1 MAAPLAELRGIVKT
15 FPGVVANAGIDLSIF
30 PGEIL
35 ALLGENGA
43 GKSTLMGVLAGLY
56 RPDAGA
62 VYVEGERV
70 DIRSPRDALTRGI
83 GMVYQHFRLI
93 EPFTVAENVLLGWR
107 EPRLLVDSRSG
118 VAQIDDL
125 AREHGLAVDARARV
139 WQLSVGER
147 QRVEILK
154 ILYRDARVVVLDEP
168 TAVLTPQEVE
178 RLFFALRQ
186 MTIAGRAVV
195 FISHKLDEVMALADR
210 IVVLRSGRVVGH
222 TAPAE
227 TTARALARLMV
238 GHDVDI
244 RGKVLVPPGP
254 VTLDVRGLTVR
265 GAGNRV
271 VLRDA
276 TLSVRT
282 GEILGIAGV
291 AGNGQREL
299 AEAIA
304 GLRPATAGRMWH
316 NGIEFTRAS
325 PKWREIRGIAY
336 IPEDRLR
343 EGLVGQ
349 FTLTENTA
357 LRGYD
362 RTPIRRGVLMR
373 WPSARANAAS
383 VVEQF
388 HVRPPGLEVPVRH
401 LSGGNQQRLLVG
413 REASRGGTGG
423 RPSVLV
429 AAHPTRGLDV
439 DATAAVHRVL
449 LELRETGTA
458 ILLFSESLDELL
470 AVSDR
475 IAVMHRGRIVG
486 EREGPA
492 ATREEI
498 GLLMAGASVA

>member
-15 FPGVVANAGIDLSIF
+15 FPGVVANAGVDVHIF

-43 GKSTLMGVLAGLY
+43 GKSTLMSVLAGLY

-62 VYVEGERV
+62 IYMEGKRV
-70 DIRSPRDALTRGI
+70 DLRSPRDALARGI

-107 EPRLLVDSRSG
+107 EPRFLLDSRSR
-118 VAQIDDL
+118 VAEIEHL
-125 AREHGLAVDARARV
+125 AREHGLPVDPRARV

-154 ILYRDARVVVLDEP
+154 ILYRNARVVVLDEP

-178 RLFFALRQ
+178 PLFFALRQ
-186 MTIAGRAVV
+186 MTSTGRAVV

-210 IVVLRSGRVVGH
+210 IVILRAGRVVGS
-222 TAPAE
+222 
-227 TTARALARLMV
+227 TTPGDTSPRALAGLMV
-238 GHDVDI
+238 GHDVEV
-244 RGKVLVPPGP
+244 RPKTQTPPGP
-254 VTLDVRGLTVR
+254 VMLEVRGLTAQGPDGR
-265 GAGNRV
+265 P

-276 TLSVRT
+276 SLCVSAR
-282 GEILGIAGV
+282 EILGIAGV

-304 GLRPATAGRMWH
+304 GLRRVTEGRMWH
-316 NGIEFTRAS
+316 NGVDITRTG
-325 PKWREIRGIAY
+325 PKQRAVQGIAY

-343 EGLVGQ
+343 EGLVGP

-362 RTPIRRGVLMR
+362 RAPIRRGIFMR
-373 WPSARANAAS
+373 WQSARAKAS
-383 VVEQF
+383 SIVERF
-388 HVRPPGLEVPVRH
+388 HVRPSRLETPVRH
-401 LSGGNQQRLLVG
+401 LSGGNQQRLLAG
-413 REASRGGTGG
+413 REASRGGAGG
-423 RPSVLV
+423 RPSVLI

-439 DATAAVHRVL
+439 EATAAMHRIL
-449 LELRETGTA
+449 FELRDAGTA
-458 ILLFSESLDELL
+458 TLLFSESLDELL

-486 EREGPA
+486 ERAAPA
-492 ATREEI
+492 ATREAI
-498 GLLMAGASVA
+498 GLLMTGASVT

>member
-15 FPGVVANAGIDLSIF
+15 FPGVVANAGVDVNLF

-62 VYVEGERV
+62 VYVEGKRV
-70 DIRSPRDALTRGI
+70 DLRSPRDALARGI

-107 EPRLLVDSRSG
+107 EPRFLLDSRSG
-118 VAQIDDL
+118 VAQVESL
-125 AREHGLAVDARARV
+125 AREHGLAVDPRARV

-178 RLFFALRQ
+178 PLFFALRQ
-186 MTIAGRAVV
+186 MTTTGRAVV

-210 IVVLRSGRVVGH
+210 IVILRAGRVVGS
-222 TAPAE
+222 TTPAD
-227 TTARALARLMV
+227 ASPRALASLMV
-238 GHDVDI
+238 GHDVEVRPKEQI
-244 RGKVLVPPGP
+244 RPGQ
-254 VTLDVRGLTVR
+254 VMLEVRGLTAQGPGGR
-265 GAGNRV
+265 T

-276 TLSVRT
+276 TLSVRAH
-282 GEILGIAGV
+282 EILGIAGV

-304 GLRPATAGRMWH
+304 GLRRVTEGRMWH
-316 NGIEFTRAS
+316 NGVDITRTG
-325 PKWREIRGIAY
+325 PKRRALQGIAY

-343 EGLVGQ
+343 EGLVAP

-362 RTPIRRGVLMR
+362 RAPIRRGMFMR
-373 WPSARANAAS
+373 WHSARAKAAAI
-383 VVEQF
+383 VERF
-388 HVRPPGLEVPVRH
+388 HVRPSRLETPVRQ

-413 REASRGGTGG
+413 REASRGGAGG
-423 RPSVLV
+423 KPSVLI

-439 DATAAVHRVL
+439 EATAAMHRIL
-449 LELRETGTA
+449 FELRDSGTA
-458 ILLFSESLDELL
+458 TLLFSESLDELL

-486 EREGPA
+486 ERAAPA
-492 ATREEI
+492 ATREAI
-498 GLLMAGASVA
+498 GLLMTGVSVT